1 MPIGAVIGAVVGAG
15 ASFFGQKSANDSA
28 KKQQK
33 ALKKYNKKVDEFNWA
48 ETERKYDYAVDGLE
62 ITKENNE
69 NNITYQEAS
78 MALDYGHKMGIRDFE
93 HNQMER
99 AYDKSLSQA
108 TKQMSF
114 NEMAEMN
121 AMGQQARANYETN
134 VELLFDE
141 NNSLIDYFANTTG
154 LDLKKTEALS
164 QASFQD
170 SKSQLSYQSGKGSL
184 GIKRRSARA
193 KGQQDVQNSI
203 LEGMKAAGSIRAAGG
218 QGRSKAKAI
227 QGILAESGARQAS
240 IANALMFAEEDI
252 NLNLGML
259 KDQMIL
265 DQTMILSARDSAMNS
280 FNLETSTLSAKQS
293 MDQLAYGETRSN
305 IAARD
310 TFVRDQIKQAR
321 LQADLNA
328 EASIML
334 KPEMAPPLPIPYA
347 LPRPIYQDIYEPEKP
362 PETYTAAAATSSPWL
377 AGLGSL
383 ASSVPGVV
391 SAFNNQP
398 KPNPGS

>member
-1 MPIGAVIGAVVGAG
+1 MPGFIFDWF
-15 ASFFGQKSANDSA
+15 SQNDQNRQARSEQR
-28 KKQQK
+28 KLK
-33 ALKKYNKKVDEFNWA
+33 AYNEKVDAFNWA
-48 ETERKYDYAVDGLE
+48 ETERKYDYAVDGLD

-154 LDLKKTEALS
+154 LGLKKSEALS

-170 SKSQLSYQSGKGSL
+170 SKSQLSYQSGTGSL

-193 KGQQDVQNSI
+193 KGQQDVQKSI
-203 LEGMKAAGSIRAAGG
+203 LDGMKAAGSVRAAGG

-252 NLNLGML
+252 DLNIGML

-265 DQTMILSARDSAMNS
+265 DQTMVLSARDSAMNS
-280 FNLETSTLSAKQS
+280 FNLETSTLDAKQS
-293 MDQLAYGETRSN
+293 MDKLAFSETRGN

-310 TFVRDQIKQAR
+310 IFVQNQIKQAR

-334 KPEMAPPLPIPYA
+334 KPEIAPPLPVPYA
-347 LPRPIYQDIYEPEKP
+347 LPRPIYQDIYKPEKP
-362 PETYTAAAATSSPWL
+362 PETYTAAAATTNPWL
-377 AGLGSL
+377 AAGSSMGNLVTSVAVPWMSNNLMSGRGLFQG
-383 ASSVPGVV
+383 
-391 SAFNNQP
+391 Q
-398 KPNPGS
+398 

>member
-1 MPIGAVIGAVVGAG
+1 MPLLYFGAGAVVTGLT
-15 ASFFGQKSANDSA
+15 SFFGQKSANDSA

-78 MALDYGHKMGIRDFE
+78 MALDYGHRMGIRNYE

-154 LDLKKTEALS
+154 LGLKKSEALS
-164 QASFQD
+164 QASFKD
-170 SKSQLSYQSGKGSL
+170 SKSQLSYQSGTGSL

-193 KGQQDVQNSI
+193 KGQQDVQKSI
-203 LEGMKAAGSIRAAGG
+203 LDGMKAAGSVRAAGG

-252 NLNLGML
+252 DLNLGML

-265 DQTMILSARDSAMNS
+265 DQTMVLSARDSAMNS
-280 FNLETSTLSAKQS
+280 FNLETSTLDAKQS
-293 MDQLAYGETRSN
+293 MDKLAFSETRGN
-305 IAARD
+305 IAARNI
-310 TFVRDQIKQAR
+310 FVQNQIKQAR

-334 KPEMAPPLPIPYA
+334 KPEIAPPLPVPYA
-347 LPRPIYQDIYEPEKP
+347 LPRPIYQDIYVPEKP

-383 ASSVPGVV
+383 ASSVTSIAAPFAGDKLWG
-391 SAFNNQP
+391 P
-398 KPNPGS
+398 